1 MVINEGVRL
10 CLVAQ
15 PVSRRAVLDDALEDE
30 GGHGGVDDVVGDPTL
45 RQPRLLVLARVDG
58 ISELRRVESPGY

>member
-1 MVINEGVRL
+1 M
-10 CLVAQ
+10 
-15 PVSRRAVLDDALEDE
+15 LDDALEDE